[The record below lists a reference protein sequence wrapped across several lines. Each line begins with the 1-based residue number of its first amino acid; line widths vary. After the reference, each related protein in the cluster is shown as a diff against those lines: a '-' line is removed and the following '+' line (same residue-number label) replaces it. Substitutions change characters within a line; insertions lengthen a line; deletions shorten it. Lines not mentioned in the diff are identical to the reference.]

1 MVGCQKSPG
10 LTTANRACSST
21 AGRLTIEAAIVL
33 PAFLLV
39 VLALASL
46 ISYPLSCFRIER
58 ALTDTARLLSLS
70 GYVSHLT
77 GGLSLEHEV
86 EKVSGDGIVIGE
98 KRLDELDALLDTLG
112 LATQQDSSVR
122 QVMDAYR
129 QMSRALTSQAG
140 SAVKSQL
147 QEGMSAVA
155 GELAT
160 WRMKQ
165 LAALK
170 TDGVGGEKDPWAA
183 IGVVGGRA
191 GVDFSQSQFQASTGA
206 LTLTACYRIR
216 PATSFGCAPAIRCK
230 SKVRLR
236 IWGAGTGQAL
246 REPLVFSND
255 GLPDPETGESLWN
268 HNSDAPLSWNRGL
281 LIEQRETD
289 RIAFNVRRGGDWFAA
304 SDVMQAGYDAMSGSV
319 DGTRV
324 QLWQVMS
331 LNPFL
336 SSYNNQ
342 HSAVRRAVLRQ
353 LEVMPDRGSTIGH
366 PADGTSRT
374 VQLRRIVL
382 VVPVNA
388 PDWIDGLAG
397 EMAMSL
403 AADGAVLEVVR
414 GYGSYQ
420 DGQPKQTE

>member
-1 MVGCQKSPG
+1 MVGCQKCPG
-10 LTTANRACSST
+10 LASASHACSRT

-33 PAFLLV
+33 PVFLVV

-46 ISYPLSCFRIER
+46 ISYPFSCNRIER
-58 ALTDTARLLSLS
+58 ALTDTARLISLS
-70 GYVSHLT
+70 GYVAHLT
-77 GGLSLEHEV
+77 GGLSLEREV

-98 KRLDELDALLDTLG
+98 KRLNELDALLDSLG
-112 LATQQDSSVR
+112 LATQQDNTVR

-129 QMSRALTSQAG
+129 QMSRGLTSQAG
-140 SAVKSQL
+140 TAVKSQL
-147 QEGMSAVA
+147 QEGMSAMV

-170 TDGVGGEKDPWAA
+170 TGGVGRDKDPWAA

-191 GVDFSQSQFQASTGA
+191 GVDFSQSQFQASTGE

-216 PATSFGCAPAIRCK
+216 PATSFGFSPAVRCK
-230 SKVRLR
+230 SRVRLR
-236 IWGAGTGQAL
+236 IWGAGTGQGL

-255 GLPDPETGESLWN
+255 GLPEHETGESLWN
-268 HNSDAPLSWNRGL
+268 HNNDAPLSWNRGL
-281 LIEQRETD
+281 LIEQREMD

-304 SDVMQAGYDAMSGSV
+304 SGVMQAGYDAMSGQV
-319 DGTRV
+319 DGDRV

-342 HSAVRRAVLRQ
+342 QLAVRRAVCRQ
-353 LEVMPDRGSTIGH
+353 LDVMPDRGSTIGH

-420 DGQPKQTE
+420 EEPAETD